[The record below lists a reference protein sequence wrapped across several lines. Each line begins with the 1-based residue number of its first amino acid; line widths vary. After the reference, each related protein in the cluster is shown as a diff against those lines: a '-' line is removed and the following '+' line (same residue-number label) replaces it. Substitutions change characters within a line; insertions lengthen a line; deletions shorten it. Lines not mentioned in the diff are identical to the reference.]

1 MQTFKG
7 VELGATYKGLFDRT
21 PGAYDFLP
29 AGQEFLDDLKVLD
42 LYAIKKFSNGVSLSG
57 RIDNITDEE
66 AEPIPGYGND
76 GREIYITINY
86 NW

>member
-1 MQTFKG
+1 MDITRFRENPDDEFIQAFNKYAKKIAFPTK
-7 VELGATYKGLFDRT
+7 
-21 PGAYDFLP
+21 
-29 AGQEFLDDLKVLD
+29 EFLDDLKVLD